1 MIMQYCIFDNMNQ
14 CNEQEIARLL
24 PLVSDQRRQQA
35 LAYKHLFGQFCC
47 LKSYELLL
55 QLLASSGFQTPDAG
69 FSTPDTGFRTPDAGF
84 STPDTGCWTP
94 DAGRPTFLYNE
105 YGAPRLEHGPCFS
118 ISHCKNAIA
127 VAISET
133 PIGIDIEHIR
143 IARPELVERT
153 MNEAEQQQIWESDQ
167 PNVAFTRLWTRKEAV
182 LKLQG
187 TGIIGDIKNTL
198 VALDNIDLQT
208 KVNIDKQYAY
218 TLAILR

>member
-55 QLLASSGFQTPDAG
+55 QLLASSGF
-69 FSTPDTGFRTPDAGF
+69 RTPDAGF

-94 DAGRPTFLYNE
+94 DAGCPTFLYNE

-167 PNVAFTRLWTRKEAV
+167 PNIAFTRLWTRKEAV

>member
-1 MIMQYCIFDNMNQ
+1 MTYRIFDDMTQ
-14 CNEQEIARLL
+14 CTEQEVARLL

-47 LKSYELLL
+47 LKSYELLM
-55 QLLASSGFQTPDAG
+55 QLLASSGFWTPDTG
-69 FSTPDTGFRTPDAGF
+69 FSTPDTGHQTQDAGF
-84 STPDTGCWTP
+84 PL
-94 DAGRPTFLYNE
+94 FLYNE
-105 YGAPRLEHGPCFS
+105 YGQPRLEQGPCFS

-143 IARPELVERT
+143 TAKPELVART
-153 MNEAEQQQIWESDQ
+153 MNEKEQAEIWAAASPDI
-167 PNVAFTRLWTRKEAV
+167 AFTRLWTQKEAV

-187 TGIIGDIKNTL
+187 TGILSIDGIKNTL
-198 VALDNIDLQT
+198 VAIEHIDLQT